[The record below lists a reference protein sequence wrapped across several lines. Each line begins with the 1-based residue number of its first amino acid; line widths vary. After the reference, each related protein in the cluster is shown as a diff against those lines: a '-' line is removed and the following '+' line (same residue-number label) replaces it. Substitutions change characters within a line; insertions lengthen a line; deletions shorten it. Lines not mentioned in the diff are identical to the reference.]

1 MAKSIKVALELDN
14 KQFKKGIKNSKKEV
28 SDFEKS
34 GKQSFANM
42 GTAFKAMVGAAAI
55 QQFVSLGDQ
64 FLVMSNQM
72 KAVTSSTAEYE
83 NAMRLV
89 NEVASKTRS
98 DLGATASL
106 FADLTV
112 ASEELGLKQS
122 EIASITET
130 FSKGLKISGA
140 DAGAAAGAITQFGQA
155 LAAGT
160 LRGDEFNSINET
172 NKEFMGQLSKAL
184 GVSRGE
190 LRKLAEQG
198 LLTADVIATATL
210 EMGKAVDE
218 KFGKTVPTIAESFT
232 LLKNNIVVM
241 FGELQERTGVF
252 TKLANVVLLVAKN
265 AEFLAKVFAV
275 AFSLVVAQR
284 VVATAVA
291 VVQLAKAFQS
301 AAVAGTLLQGVTG
314 VGLVKVGVGIAAAST
329 AIVGMNAL
337 FDDSIEGIEELS
349 AKGSD
354 IDLELPEQPDQ
365 NTDTPSAAKEKLEV
379 AKKQTEEEK
388 KQKKLA
394 TEKANELKRQKEL
407 FVTNAQKIKSILADE
422 QTSLENTMAQ
432 LELENEMIGLS
443 ERQKETLQEVADLEA
458 DRLEAINAINALQ
471 LSADPIENLRL
482 QGEAVEEIIAKYDA
496 WIAKIIAQREANN
509 TSATTFTAGWA
520 EAFANFEE
528 NVNNS
533 AAYAGQIFNTLTDGL
548 TNAITTFV
556 ETGKLSFKDLF
567 KSLLQDVIKF
577 MAKKVVLS
585 VLKFFGG
592 GDMFAGMF
600 DKGGYIPAGQFGI
613 AGENGPEIVNGPANV
628 TSTKATARALGGG
641 GAQEVVVNYNINAV
655 DAQSFKQLVAS
666 DPEFIYNVTRVGQRR
681 LPA

>member
-232 LLKNNIVVM
+232 LLRNNMVTM

-628 TSTKATARALGGG
+628 TSTKATARAMGGG

>member
-42 GTAFKAMVGAAAI
+42 GNAFKAMVGAAAI

-72 KAVTSSTAEYE
+72 KAVTSSTEEYE

-89 NEVASKTRS
+89 NEVSSRTRS

-232 LLKNNIVVM
+232 LLRNNMVTM

-291 VVQLAKAFQS
+291 VVQLAKAFQ
-301 AAVAGTLLQGVTG
+301 AAATAGTLLQGVTG

-365 NTDTPSAAKEKLEV
+365 NTDTPSAAKEKLEI

-422 QTSLENTMAQ
+422 QTSLENTMSQ
-432 LELENEMIGLS
+432 LELEGEMIGLS
-443 ERQKETLQEVADLEA
+443 ERQKETLQEIADLEA
-458 DRLEAINAINALQ
+458 DRLDAINDINALQ

-482 QGEAVEEIIAKYDA
+482 QGEAVDEIKAKYEE
-496 WIAKIIAQREANN
+496 WIALIIAQREANN

-628 TSTKATARALGGG
+628 TSTKATARAMGGG
-641 GAQEVVVNYNINAV
+641 GGQEVVVNYNINAV
-655 DAQSFKQLVAS
+655 DAMSFKQLVAS

>member
-42 GTAFKAMVGAAAI
+42 GNAFKAMVGAAAI

-72 KAVTSSTAEYE
+72 KAVTSSTEEYE

-89 NEVASKTRS
+89 NEVSSRTRS

-232 LLKNNIVVM
+232 LLRNNMVTM
-241 FGELQERTGVF
+241 FGELQERTGIF

-275 AFSLVVAQR
+275 AFSLVIAQR
-284 VVATAVA
+284 IVATAMA
-291 VVQLAKAFQS
+291 VVQLAKAFRS

-314 VGLVKVGVGIAAAST
+314 VGLIKVGAGIAAASA

-337 FDDSIEGIEELS
+337 FDDSIEGIEELGD
-349 AKGSD
+349 AGKD
-354 IDLELPEQPDQ
+354 ITLDIPEAPDQ
-365 NTDTPSAAKEKLEV
+365 NTDTPSAAKEKLEI

-422 QTSLENTMAQ
+422 QTSLENTMSQ
-432 LELENEMIGLS
+432 LELEGEMIGLS
-443 ERQKETLQEVADLEA
+443 ERQKETLQEIADLEA
-458 DRLEAINAINALQ
+458 DRLDAINDINALQ

-628 TSTKATARALGGG
+628 TSTKATARAMGGG
-641 GAQEVVVNYNINAV
+641 GGQEVVVNYNINAV
-655 DAQSFKQLVAS
+655 DAMSFKQLVAS